1 MRLTRKTS
9 LVHVGRGQ
17 AATAPELGPL
27 AERIDRSQR
36 TVPRTTERRPLAAG
50 IPGEPSVRCGVTF
63 SLIEHPIA
71 TGVASVQ
78 HTPNRRRRD
87 AGERLVEIGST
98 IRRLR
103 RERGLSLRDLGRST
117 GFSIS
122 FLSLVERGRSSIS
135 LTSLHTLAVSLGVE
149 MSEFFPEPR
158 LEPAALARVNRR
170 TGDSRLPI
178 QGAHTYR
185 VLGATGFDRA
195 LEPLLVT
202 IAPGEETDPRDDYA
216 HEGEEFAYVLSG
228 DLVVT
233 VDGVEHAL
241 TAGDCIHWKSNV
253 PHLVR
258 NDGDAPAEVV
268 WVLTPRL
275 F

>member
-1 MRLTRKTS
+1 MCCR
-9 LVHVGRGQ
+9 
-17 AATAPELGPL
+17 A
-27 AERIDRSQR
+27 
-36 TVPRTTERRPLAAG
+36 
-50 IPGEPSVRCGVTF
+50 TF

-71 TGVASVQ
+71 STGVAC
-78 HTPNRRRRD
+78 TPRTADRRRRD
-87 AGERLVEIGST
+87 AGERLAEIGST

-103 RERGLSLRDLGRST
+103 RARGLSLRDIGRST

-122 FLSLVERGRSSIS
+122 FLSQVERGLSSIS
-135 LTSLHTLAVSLGVE
+135 LTSLHTLAVALGVE
-149 MSEFFPEPR
+149 MSEFFPEPQ
-158 LEPAALARVNRR
+158 LERAASTRVNRR

-178 QGAHTYR
+178 RSAHTYR
-185 VLGATGFDRA
+185 LLGAAGFDRA

-202 IAPGEETDPRDDYA
+202 IAPGEEADPRDDYA

-228 DLVVT
+228 ELVFT
-233 VDGVEHAL
+233 VDGVEHTL
-241 TAGDCIHWKSNV
+241 EAGESIHWKSTV

-258 NDGDAPAEVV
+258 NDGAVSAEVV

>member
-1 MRLTRKTS
+1 
-9 LVHVGRGQ
+9 
-17 AATAPELGPL
+17 
-27 AERIDRSQR
+27 
-36 TVPRTTERRPLAAG
+36 
-50 IPGEPSVRCGVTF
+50 
-63 SLIEHPIA
+63 LIEHPIA
-71 TGVASVQ
+71 STGVASAQ
-78 HTPNRRRRD
+78 HAPDRRRLD

-103 RERGLSLRDLGRST
+103 RERGLSLRDLGRTT

-149 MSEFFPEPR
+149 MGEFFPVPQPEP
-158 LEPAALARVNRR
+158 EAPARVNRR

-178 QGAHTYR
+178 RSAHTYR
-185 VLGATGFDRA
+185 LLGASGFDRA

-202 IAPGEETDPRDDYA
+202 IAPDEGADAIDDYA
-216 HEGEEFAYVLSG
+216 HDGEEFAYVLSG
-228 DLVVT
+228 ELVFT
-233 VDGVEHAL
+233 VDGMEHTL
-241 TAGDCIHWKSNV
+241 TAGDCIHWSSNV

-258 NDGDAPAEVV
+258 NDGELPAEVV

>member
-1 MRLTRKTS
+1 M
-9 LVHVGRGQ
+9 GR
-17 AATAPELGPL
+17 P
-27 AERIDRSQR
+27 
-36 TVPRTTERRPLAAG
+36 
-50 IPGEPSVRCGVTF
+50 IPRCGWSF

-71 TGVASVQ
+71 STGVATAE
-78 HTPNRRRRD
+78 HTPDRRRRD

-122 FLSLVERGRSSIS
+122 FLSQVERGRSSIS
-135 LTSLHTLAVSLGVE
+135 LTSLHTLAISLGVE
-149 MSEFFPEPR
+149 MSEFFPER
-158 LEPAALARVNRR
+158 LVEPAALARVNRR

-178 QGAHTYR
+178 RGAHTYR
-185 VLGATGFDRA
+185 LLGAAGFDRS

-202 IAPGEETDPRDDYA
+202 IAPDEEADPRDDYA
-216 HEGEEFAYVLSG
+216 HDGEEFAYVLSG
-228 DLVVT
+228 ELVFT
-233 VDGVEHAL
+233 VDGVEHTL
-241 TAGDCIHWKSNV
+241 EAGDCIHWKSTV

-258 NDGDAPAEVV
+258 NGGAVSAEVV

>member
-1 MRLTRKTS
+1 
-9 LVHVGRGQ
+9 
-17 AATAPELGPL
+17 
-27 AERIDRSQR
+27 
-36 TVPRTTERRPLAAG
+36 
-50 IPGEPSVRCGVTF
+50 
-63 SLIEHPIA
+63 
-71 TGVASVQ
+71 VQ
-78 HTPNRRRRD
+78 HAPDRRRLD

-103 RERGLSLRDLGRST
+103 RERGLSLRDLGRMT

-135 LTSLHTLAVSLGVE
+135 LPSLHTLAVALGVE
-149 MSEFFPEPR
+149 MSAFFPGSQPE
-158 LEPAALARVNRR
+158 LAASARVNRR
-170 TGDSRLPI
+170 AGDSRLPI

-185 VLGATGFDRA
+185 LLGTTGFDRA

-202 IAPGEETDPRDDYA
+202 IAPDEETDPRDDYA
-216 HEGEEFAYVLSG
+216 HDGEEFAYVLSG
-228 DLVVT
+228 ELVFT
-233 VDGVEHAL
+233 VEGVEHTL
-241 TAGDCIHWKSNV
+241 VAGDCIHWKSTV

-258 NDGDAPAEVV
+258 NNGDMPAEVV

>member
-1 MRLTRKTS
+1 
-9 LVHVGRGQ
+9 
-17 AATAPELGPL
+17 
-27 AERIDRSQR
+27 
-36 TVPRTTERRPLAAG
+36 
-50 IPGEPSVRCGVTF
+50 
-63 SLIEHPIA
+63 
-71 TGVASVQ
+71 VQ
-78 HTPNRRRRD
+78 HTPDRRRRD

-135 LTSLHTLAVSLGVE
+135 LTSLHTLAVALGVD
-149 MSEFFPEPR
+149 MSEFFPEPQA
-158 LEPAALARVNRR
+158 EPADSVRVNRR

-185 VLGATGFDRA
+185 LLGATGFDRA

-202 IAPGEETDPRDDYA
+202 IAPDEETDPLDDYA
-216 HEGEEFAYVLSG
+216 HDGEEFAYVLSG
-228 DLVVT
+228 ELVFT
-233 VDGVEHAL
+233 VEGVGHTLAP
-241 TAGDCIHWKSNV
+241 GDCIHWKSTV

-258 NDGDAPAEVV
+258 NDGDMPAEVV